1 MINKFTNNVIQ
12 PKFQTLH
19 TKTQEI
25 IDALARQNKKDAS
38 LKISEATELI
48 DALLDFSEADAD
60 IVEISKYQILLKQ
73 LNQRIK

>member
-1 MINKFTNNVIQ
+1 MDQ
-12 PKFQTLH
+12 PKFSALH
-19 TKTQEI
+19 IKTQEI

-38 LKISEATELI
+38 LKISEASELI

-73 LNQRIK
+73 LNQKIN